1 MRGLICDDHPLMR
14 EAVAGALRDR
24 WPNLTVDE
32 AGDYPTAWS
41 LAGRGP
47 AFCLVDLDMP
57 GAEPVAGMRSLRA
70 QAPDALILALTGL
83 TDTPLLDAVRA
94 CGVAEVFSKNTD
106 AALLIDR
113 IAELLPELQGAEAA
127 RLPPRQQAVLGLLAE
142 GLTNKEI
149 ARRLSISPATVKIH
163 VARLTTWLG
172 ATNRT
177 DAAVRAHR
185 ARVIRPGRP
194 HRPEDGPAGGA

>member
-32 AGDYPTAWS
+32 AADWPTAWS
-41 LAGRGP
+41 LAEAGP

-57 GAEPVAGMRSLRA
+57 GADPVGGVSGLRA
-70 QAPDALILALTGL
+70 RAAAAVILALTGL
-83 TDTPLLDAVRA
+83 TDEAVLAAVRA
-94 CGVAEVFSKNTD
+94 GGAAEVFSKNTD
-106 AALLIDR
+106 AAVLIER
-113 IAELLPELQGAEAA
+113 IGALLPELQSAAAA
-127 RLPPRQQAVLGLLAE
+127 RLPPRQQAVLALLAE

-149 ARRLSISPATVKIH
+149 ARRLEISPATVKIH

-172 ATNRT
+172 AANRT
-177 DAAVRAHR
+177 DAVARAHR
-185 ARVIRPGRP
+185 ARVIRG
-194 HRPEDGPAGGA
+194 